1 MSTPSSNRERFYYGY
16 RRTIIQDRTG
26 QPSYVDEP
34 LAAADFLNPQPD
46 DHFELGTQHHGDV
59 GELFQILQYHHR
71 NNLLISVLQ
80 SVKLKWGVA
89 GQPEPTADVA
99 IVSNLVEPQ
108 RRRTVLDVVGEG
120 IQPSCIIEVIAP
132 RFAEMAL
139 VRKRQIY
146 EKAGIQEY
154 IVIDSGLRPE
164 NEQQMSAARYRVSGY
179 ELIDGQ
185 YIALPLDEEQRIY
198 SAVNR
203 VRLGPNA
210 QNSGFEVIDARTGLP
225 IQPQTVIDHDRA
237 AASQGERRGH
247 DLGASLDF
255 LRMQGGE

>member
-1 MSTPSSNRERFYYGY
+1 
-16 RRTIIQDRTG
+16 
-26 QPSYVDEP
+26 
-34 LAAADFLNPQPD
+34 LAAADFLDPQPD
-46 DHFELGTQHHGDV
+46 DHFELGAQHHDDV
-59 GELFQILQYHHR
+59 GALFQILQYHHR
-71 NNLLISVLQ
+71 NNLLLSVLP

-108 RRRTVLDVVGEG
+108 RRRKILDVAREG
-120 IQPSCIIEVIAP
+120 IRPSCIIEVIAP
-132 RFAEMAL
+132 RFAEMTL
-139 VRKRQIY
+139 VNKRQIY

-154 IVIDSGLRPE
+154 IVIDSGLRADT
-164 NEQQMSAARYRVSGY
+164 EQQASAICYGVSGY
-179 ELIDGQ
+179 ELVNGQ
-185 YIALPLDEEQRIY
+185 YVALPLDEEQRVY

-203 VRLGPNA
+203 VRFGPNA
-210 QNSGFEVIDARTGLP
+210 QNSGFEVIDARTGQP